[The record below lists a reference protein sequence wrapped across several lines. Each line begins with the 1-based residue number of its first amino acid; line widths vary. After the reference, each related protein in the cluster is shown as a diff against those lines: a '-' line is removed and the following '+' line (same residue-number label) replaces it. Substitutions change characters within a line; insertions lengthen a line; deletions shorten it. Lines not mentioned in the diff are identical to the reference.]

1 MLTEA
6 GETFEQRET
15 ELQKL
20 KDLVQEYEKRLETQ
34 VGAEF
39 WLFFFFF
46 FFHLKCNIFLFS
58 VKMFYTG
65 PFLYP
70 ATRLCWSIMVPC

>member
-46 FFHLKCNIFLFS
+46 FFFI
-58 VKMFYTG
+58 
-65 PFLYP
+65 
-70 ATRLCWSIMVPC
+70 